1 MSTGDL
7 SKGLSVVAS
16 TSASM
21 GNSMEETIGMM
32 TAITEQTRNASKA
45 SRGLNQIF
53 SRLSQVTSD
62 TSSTGKKLTQIYN
75 DLGIQLYDLNTGQLR
90 SSYDILS
97 DLADRWDTLDTNTQ
111 NYIALTSSGSN
122 QLNNFLAL
130 MNNFQ
135 HATEAT
141 NTALESQGSANQEN
155 ARYMESLT
163 AHITALKAAF
173 QDLSRAV
180 LESGFLESL
189 LDVLTKIVQTLADNP
204 WLVQIGV
211 MTAGITSIAA
221 LTKNFLPILA
231 AFTGGLGGLSAA
243 AGTAGAAGA
252 LGTFATVLGS
262 IAPYALAAS
271 AAIVGLIALYKEWK
285 DAHPDLDTMNEKLQT
300 NKDRLDA
307 LNKIPYASRT
317 TEIQDEIDKLEAEN
331 KKLQENINL
340 KKQASE
346 EKEEQIDYNRGVWFT
361 EQGEYKKQ
369 KVTTKYEG
377 KRYTA
382 DDVDELLEKIKK
394 ANPELKDFEGTLN
407 DLGVTVT
414 NTFDSF
420 STAPETLRDYI
431 RTVNSYNSL
440 MKNGQELT
448 AEQAEEYKN
457 AINVLT
463 DYNGHVQDAKDSNQE
478 LNQIW
483 YDLSDAA
490 SYALGNAEQF
500 TDKIYKQVDAFDDLK
515 HGAAITTANY
525 DELIKRYPQLENYMT
540 IINGSIEEGNALWG
554 VNVSALSSAAA
565 AGDEWAVNMINDIL
579 AVANAQIALNRA
591 SAEWQ
596 AAQKSHD
603 YSPSSTQIQFK
614 GLQYSQADYYEML
627 QALNAA
633 KKKVGTTTVTGVPGG
648 GGGASKAAS
657 KAQKEQKS
665 SDDEHLEA
673 LKSIVSLRKS
683 ESDLLES
690 SNAETNK
697 QIDKYHEIQSA
708 LHNQAQ
714 YMRGVLATMKKQG
727 KSQKEINEYQESI
740 NSLSKDWW
748 SYQSKITSLIEKQAE
763 AKKKAAKEALEERKK
778 AAEEEQ
784 DELEKI
790 AEYAQAVAD
799 AQIKKIDEQIDA
811 LDKVNDELDD
821 QIQKQQL
828 LEALATAKSK
838 QLYVYKDGQFQYVED
853 TESIS
858 KAQQDLADFER
869 EQRQKKE
876 KEALE
881 AEKQRWEDYKDGWGD
896 LTKSYTT
903 EQGKLLYEQKYGAD
917 IENQNWTTR
926 LRNLADFVSEYNSL
940 LSQINS
946 IQTQLDMG
954 QYGDM
959 YLDQAT
965 QEYIEEQKRLYNE
978 ARARG
983 DWKAMEEANKNANE
997 ARGLGRVTTATGDI
1011 AGVRGGGTSS
1021 GGGGGGGS
1029 YTVGSGRG
1037 QSFLNEAPAGST
1049 MTGADGSRWT
1059 KNNDGSTTIT
1069 RGGETYHVPAGSS
1082 TGKKTSGG
1090 SSKSSSSK
1098 SSSSGGSALKNAISN
1113 AIGKVI
1119 GKKKAHGTYSAEGG
1133 LTLVGENGPELR
1145 VLNQGD
1151 GILPTNLTRSLFQ
1164 VASNPSLA
1172 TMRNSGNISTHI
1184 NISNVTLPNVKDAES
1199 LVDGLKN
1206 LAYQRAYA
1214 RT

>member
-1 MSTGDL
+1 
-7 SKGLSVVAS
+7 
-16 TSASM
+16 
-21 GNSMEETIGMM
+21 
-32 TAITEQTRNASKA
+32 
-45 SRGLNQIF
+45 
-53 SRLSQVTSD
+53 
-62 TSSTGKKLTQIYN
+62 
-75 DLGIQLYDLNTGQLR
+75 
-90 SSYDILS
+90 
-97 DLADRWDTLDTNTQ
+97 
-111 NYIALTSSGSN
+111 
-122 QLNNFLAL
+122 

-141 NTALESQGSANQEN
+141 NTALESQGSANREN
-155 ARYMESLT
+155 SRYMESLT

-180 LESGFLESL
+180 LDSGFLESL
-189 LDVLTKIVQTLADNP
+189 LDVLTKIVKTLADNP
-204 WLVQIGV
+204 WLVQIGL

-231 AFTGGLGGLSAA
+231 AFTSGLGGLSAV

-271 AAIVGLIALYKEWK
+271 AAIVGLIAIYKAWK
-285 DAHPDLDTMNEKLQT
+285 DAHPDIETMNEQLKT
-300 NKDRLDA
+300 NRERLSE
-307 LNKIPYASRT
+307 LNNIPYKSRT
-317 TEIQDEIDKLEAEN
+317 TEMNEEIAALEKENKVLEENIRKKKQANAQQLAKDTITQYSSAPTYSVDIGGVSYEAKSLDALIDKL
-331 KKLQENINL
+331 
-340 KKQASE
+340 KQARIVSDDYIGSL
-346 EKEEQIDYNRGVWFT
+346 KEYHVKTTDATDGVQDMIDAVRDYNNKLLTGKELT
-361 EQGEYKKQ
+361 GDETKQYQEYS
-369 KVTTKYEG
+369 TK
-377 KRYTA
+377 
-382 DDVDELLEKIKK
+382 
-394 ANPELKDFEGTLN
+394 LKDFADNIN
-407 DLGVTVT
+407 DAADAGANIDQKWLDLASAAETV
-414 NTFDSF
+414 
-420 STAPETLRDYI
+420 
-431 RTVNSYNSL
+431 VNS
-440 MKNGQELT
+440 
-448 AEQAEEYKN
+448 
-457 AINVLT
+457 
-463 DYNGHVQDAKDSNQE
+463 
-478 LNQIW
+478 
-483 YDLSDAA
+483 
-490 SYALGNAEQF
+490 
-500 TDKIYKQVDAFDDLK
+500 TDKVDTEMANQKEALNK
-515 HGAAITTANY
+515 VASGCTYTTGAYEA
-525 DELIKRYPQLENYMT
+525 LIKKYPELEKYMT
-540 IINGSIEEGNALWG
+540 VIEGSIEDGNALWG
-554 VNVSALSSAAA
+554 LNRSALYSAAA
-565 AGDEWAVNMINDIL
+565 AGDSWAASMLENIYDVYT
-579 AVANAQIALNRA
+579 AQLALNK
-591 SAEWQ
+591 
-596 AAQKSHD
+596 AQVQSND
-603 YSPSSTQIQFK
+603 YSPSGTQRRYKDI
-614 GLQYSQADYYEML
+614 DTTEML
-627 QALNAA
+627 KVYSALQKYKLN
-633 KKKVGTTTVTGVPGG
+633 KDDDDDGG
-648 GGGASKAAS
+648 GGTTIITTGGGGSSKS
-657 KAQKEQKS
+657 KSDKS
-665 SDDEHLEA
+665 TKDEDER
-673 LKSIVSLRKS
+673 LKLLQSIVSLRKS
-683 ESDLLES
+683 EADLT
-690 SNAETNK
+690 AEQTDDA
-697 QIDKYHEIQSA
+697 DKLVAKYKSVQSA
-708 LHNQAQ
+708 LHDQAN
-714 YMRGVLATMKKQG
+714 YMRSNLAKMKKQG
-727 KSQKEINEYQESI
+727 ASQQEINAYQESI
-740 NSLSKDWW
+740 VSLSKEWYSW
-748 SYQSKITSLIEKQAE
+748 ESKIKNVLQEQAE
-763 AKKKAAKEALEERKK
+763 AKKKAAKEALEERKA
-778 AAEEEQ
+778 AAEQEQ

-946 IQTQLDMG
+946 MQTQLDME

-965 QEYIEEQKRLYNE
+965 QDYINEQKRLYNE

-1069 RGGETYHVPAGSS
+1069 RGGETYHVPSGSS
-1082 TGKKTSGG
+1082 TGTRTSGG
-1090 SSKSSSSK
+1090 SSSSSRGSSSKSSSSK

-1113 AIGKVI
+1113 ALSKVI

-1172 TMRNSGNISTHI
+1172 TMRNGGNISTHI

>member
-1 MSTGDL
+1 
-7 SKGLSVVAS
+7 
-16 TSASM
+16 
-21 GNSMEETIGMM
+21 
-32 TAITEQTRNASKA
+32 
-45 SRGLNQIF
+45 
-53 SRLSQVTSD
+53 
-62 TSSTGKKLTQIYN
+62 
-75 DLGIQLYDLNTGQLR
+75 
-90 SSYDILS
+90 
-97 DLADRWDTLDTNTQ
+97 
-111 NYIALTSSGSN
+111 
-122 QLNNFLAL
+122 
-130 MNNFQ
+130 
-135 HATEAT
+135 
-141 NTALESQGSANQEN
+141 
-155 ARYMESLT
+155 
-163 AHITALKAAF
+163 
-173 QDLSRAV
+173 
-180 LESGFLESL
+180 
-189 LDVLTKIVQTLADNP
+189 
-204 WLVQIGV
+204 

-243 AGTAGAAGA
+243 AGTAGAAGS

-271 AAIVGLIALYKEWK
+271 SAIVGLIAIYKAWK
-285 DAHPDLDTMNEKLQT
+285 DAHPDLDTMNDQLQQ

-317 TEIQDEIDKLEAEN
+317 QEIQDEIDKLEAEN
-331 KKLQENINL
+331 KKLQENIDL
-340 KKQASE
+340 KKQAAE
-346 EKEEQIDYNRGVWFT
+346 EKEEQIDYNRGAWFT

-407 DLGVTVT
+407 DLGVTVA

-448 AEQAEEYKN
+448 NEQAEEYKN
-457 AINVLT
+457 AINILT
-463 DYNGHVQDAKDSNQE
+463 DYNSHVQDAKDSNQE
-478 LNQIW
+478 LNQTW

-500 TDKIYKQVDAFDDLK
+500 TDKIYKQADAFDDLK
-515 HGAAITTANY
+515 RGAVITQESY
-525 DELIKRYPQLENYMT
+525 DGLIAKYPELENYMT
-540 IINGSIEEGNALWG
+540 IVNGSIEEGNALWG

-579 AVANAQIALNRA
+579 AVAKAQVELNRA
-591 SAEWQ
+591 SSEWQ
-596 AAQKSHD
+596 TAQKNHD

-633 KKKVGTTTVTGVPGG
+633 KKKVGTTTVTGIPGG

-683 ESDLLES
+683 EADLLES
-690 SNAETNK
+690 SNAETDK

-708 LHNQAQ
+708 LHNQAE

-811 LDKVNDELDD
+811 LDKVNDELDE

-881 AEKQRWEDYKDGWGD
+881 SEKQRWEDYKDGWGD

-917 IENQNWTTR
+917 IENQNWETR
-926 LRNLADFVSEYNSL
+926 LRNLSDFVSEYNSL

-946 IQTQLDMG
+946 MQTQLDMG

-965 QEYIEEQKRLYNE
+965 QDYINEQKRLYNE
-978 ARARG
+978 AKARG

-1011 AGVRGGGTSS
+1011 SGVRGGSTSS

-1090 SSKSSSSK
+1090 SSSSSRGSSSK
-1098 SSSSGGSALKNAISN
+1098 SSSSSGGSALKNAISN
-1113 AIGKVI
+1113 ALSKVI

-1172 TMRNSGNISTHI
+1172 TRRNGGNISTHI

>member
-1 MSTGDL
+1 
-7 SKGLSVVAS
+7 
-16 TSASM
+16 
-21 GNSMEETIGMM
+21 
-32 TAITEQTRNASKA
+32 
-45 SRGLNQIF
+45 
-53 SRLSQVTSD
+53 
-62 TSSTGKKLTQIYN
+62 
-75 DLGIQLYDLNTGQLR
+75 
-90 SSYDILS
+90 
-97 DLADRWDTLDTNTQ
+97 
-111 NYIALTSSGSN
+111 
-122 QLNNFLAL
+122 
-130 MNNFQ
+130 
-135 HATEAT
+135 
-141 NTALESQGSANQEN
+141 
-155 ARYMESLT
+155 
-163 AHITALKAAF
+163 
-173 QDLSRAV
+173 
-180 LESGFLESL
+180 
-189 LDVLTKIVQTLADNP
+189 
-204 WLVQIGV
+204 
-211 MTAGITSIAA
+211 MTAGITSLGA

-231 AFTGGLGGLSAA
+231 AFTKGLQGVKVAKESA
-243 AGTAGAAGA
+243 TALEVFGAA
-252 LGTFATVLGS
+252 LGS

-271 AAIVGLIALYKEWK
+271 VAIVGLIAIYKAWK
-285 DAHPDLDTMNEKLQT
+285 DAHPDLDTMNEQLQT
-300 NKDRLDA
+300 NKERLEA
-307 LNKIPYASRT
+307 LNKVPYASRT
-317 TEIQDEIDKLEAEN
+317 TEINDEIAALEKEN
-331 KKLQENINL
+331 ARLEENIE
-340 KKQASE
+340 KKQQAQAIKKGKEIETTYAGDPSTKYSVEVNGVEYTASSLE
-346 EKEEQIDYNRGVWFT
+346 NLIQKLKDAQVISEDYIGTLSEFGVQSRGAADNISDMIDTVQGYNEKVKSGIPLTADEVKQYQEYSSTLQSFATDVNDAAAAGGNMSDEYLRLATIAGSTAQKAQELSDQFIQQNTSLTALAGGVNLT
-361 EQGEYKKQ
+361 QGEYD
-369 KVTTKYEG
+369 
-377 KRYTA
+377 A
-382 DDVDELLEKIKK
+382 LIKK
-394 ANPELKDFEGTLN
+394 FPEL
-407 DLGVTVT
+407 
-414 NTFDSF
+414 
-420 STAPETLRDYI
+420 
-431 RTVNSYNSL
+431 
-440 MKNGQELT
+440 
-448 AEQAEEYKN
+448 EEY
-457 AINVLT
+457 
-463 DYNGHVQDAKDSNQE
+463 
-478 LNQIW
+478 
-483 YDLSDAA
+483 LSVV
-490 SYALGNAEQF
+490 SGSVEQ
-500 TDKIYKQVDAFDDLK
+500 Q
-515 HGAAITTANY
+515 
-525 DELIKRYPQLENYMT
+525 
-540 IINGSIEEGNALWG
+540 NALWG
-554 VNVSALSSAAA
+554 LNVDALASAAA
-565 AGDEWAVNMINDIL
+565 QGNQWAISMIKNTMKVGEAIDII
-579 AVANAQIALNRA
+579 NRGIAQ
-591 SAEWQ
+591 AEG
-596 AAQKSHD
+596 AYKDIDTGKMSG
-603 YSPSSTQIQFK
+603 YSPYAPQLKAQETDTKSKLGALLAAAEK
-614 GLQYSQADYYEML
+614 GEKVLAT
-627 QALNAA
+627 
-633 KKKVGTTTVTGVPGG
+633 KKPPTNLIPPSGG
-648 GGGASKAAS
+648 D

-673 LKSIVSLRKS
+673 LKSVVSLRKS

-690 SNAETNK
+690 SNAETDK

-778 AAEEEQ
+778 AAEKEQ

-821 QIQKQQL
+821 QIEKQQL
-828 LEALATAKSK
+828 LEALATAKSQ
-838 QLYVYKDGQFQYVED
+838 QLYVYKDGKFQYVED

-946 IQTQLDMG
+946 MQTQLDMG

-965 QEYIEEQKRLYNE
+965 QDYINEQKRLYNE
-978 ARARG
+978 AKARG

-1011 AGVRGGGTSS
+1011 SGVRGGGTSS
-1021 GGGGGGGS
+1021 SGGGGS

-1059 KNNDGSTTIT
+1059 KNSDGSTTIT
-1069 RGGETYHVPAGSS
+1069 RGGETYHVPSGSS
-1082 TGKKTSGG
+1082 TGTRTSGG
-1090 SSKSSSSK
+1090 SSSSSRGSSSKSSSSK
-1098 SSSSGGSALKNAISN
+1098 SSSSSGSALKNAISN
-1113 AIGKVI
+1113 ALSKVV

-1164 VASNPSLA
+1164 VASNPSLS

>member
-1 MSTGDL
+1 
-7 SKGLSVVAS
+7 
-16 TSASM
+16 
-21 GNSMEETIGMM
+21 
-32 TAITEQTRNASKA
+32 
-45 SRGLNQIF
+45 
-53 SRLSQVTSD
+53 
-62 TSSTGKKLTQIYN
+62 
-75 DLGIQLYDLNTGQLR
+75 
-90 SSYDILS
+90 
-97 DLADRWDTLDTNTQ
+97 
-111 NYIALTSSGSN
+111 
-122 QLNNFLAL
+122 
-130 MNNFQ
+130 
-135 HATEAT
+135 
-141 NTALESQGSANQEN
+141 
-155 ARYMESLT
+155 
-163 AHITALKAAF
+163 
-173 QDLSRAV
+173 
-180 LESGFLESL
+180 
-189 LDVLTKIVQTLADNP
+189 
-204 WLVQIGV
+204 

-243 AGTAGAAGA
+243 AGTAGAAGS

-271 AAIVGLIALYKEWK
+271 AAIVGLIALYKAWK
-285 DAHPDLDTMNEKLQT
+285 DAHPDLDTMNEQLQT
-300 NKDRLDA
+300 NKDRLEA
-307 LNKIPYASRT
+307 LNKVPYASRT
-317 TEIQDEIDKLEAEN
+317 TEINDEIAALEKEN
-331 KKLQENINL
+331 ARLEENIEK
-340 KKQASE
+340 KKQAQAIKKG
-346 EKEEQIDYNRGVWFT
+346 KEVETTYAGDPS
-361 EQGEYKKQ
+361 
-369 KVTTKYEG
+369 TKYSVEVKG
-377 KRYTA
+377 VEYTA
-382 DDVDELLEKIKK
+382 SSLENLIQKLKDAQVISEDYIGTLSEFGVQSRSTADNISDTIDVVQGYNEKVKSGIPLTADEVEQYQEYSSTLQSFATDVNEAAAAGGNMSDEYLILATIAGSTAQKAQELIDQFIQQNTSLTALAGGVNLTQREYDALIKK
-394 ANPELKDFEGTLN
+394 FPEL
-407 DLGVTVT
+407 
-414 NTFDSF
+414 
-420 STAPETLRDYI
+420 
-431 RTVNSYNSL
+431 
-440 MKNGQELT
+440 
-448 AEQAEEYKN
+448 EEY
-457 AINVLT
+457 
-463 DYNGHVQDAKDSNQE
+463 
-478 LNQIW
+478 
-483 YDLSDAA
+483 LSVV
-490 SYALGNAEQF
+490 SGSVEQ
-500 TDKIYKQVDAFDDLK
+500 Q
-515 HGAAITTANY
+515 
-525 DELIKRYPQLENYMT
+525 
-540 IINGSIEEGNALWG
+540 NALWG
-554 VNVSALSSAAA
+554 LNVDALASAAA
-565 AGDEWAVNMINDIL
+565 QGNQWAIFMIKNTMKVGEAIDIINRGL
-579 AVANAQIALNRA
+579 AQAEGAYKDINTGKMSGYSPYAPQLKAQETDTEYKLKALLA
-591 SAEWQ
+591 SAEKGEKVL
-596 AAQKSHD
+596 ASKKSPTSLV
-603 YSPSSTQIQFK
+603 SPS
-614 GLQYSQADYYEML
+614 
-627 QALNAA
+627 
-633 KKKVGTTTVTGVPGG
+633 GG
-648 GGGASKAAS
+648 GPSAS

-690 SNAETNK
+690 SNAETDK

-708 LHNQAQ
+708 LHNQAE

-876 KEALE
+876 REALE

-946 IQTQLDMG
+946 MQTQLDMG

-965 QEYIEEQKRLYNE
+965 QDYINEQKRLYNE
-978 ARARG
+978 AKARG

-1011 AGVRGGGTSS
+1011 AGVKGGGTSS

-1069 RGGETYHVPAGSS
+1069 KGGETYHVPAGSS

-1090 SSKSSSSK
+1090 SSSSSRGSSSK
-1098 SSSSGGSALKNAISN
+1098 SSSSSGGSALKNAISN
-1113 AIGKVI
+1113 ALSKVI

-1172 TMRNSGNISTHI
+1172 TMRNGGNISTHI

>member
-1 MSTGDL
+1 M
-7 SKGLSVVAS
+7 
-16 TSASM
+16 
-21 GNSMEETIGMM
+21 I
-32 TAITEQTRNASKA
+32 
-45 SRGLNQIF
+45 
-53 SRLSQVTSD
+53 
-62 TSSTGKKLTQIYN
+62 
-75 DLGIQLYDLNTGQLR
+75 
-90 SSYDILS
+90 
-97 DLADRWDTLDTNTQ
+97 
-111 NYIALTSSGSN
+111 
-122 QLNNFLAL
+122 
-130 MNNFQ
+130 
-135 HATEAT
+135 
-141 NTALESQGSANQEN
+141 
-155 ARYMESLT
+155 
-163 AHITALKAAF
+163 
-173 QDLSRAV
+173 
-180 LESGFLESL
+180 
-189 LDVLTKIVQTLADNP
+189 
-204 WLVQIGV
+204 QIGL

-231 AFTGGLGGLSAA
+231 AFTSGLGGLSAA

-252 LGTFATVLGS
+252 LGTFVAVLGS

-271 AAIVGLIALYKEWK
+271 VAIVALIAIYKAWK
-285 DAHPDLDTMNEKLQT
+285 EAHPDLDTMNEQLKT
-300 NKDRLDA
+300 NKERLEA
-307 LNKIPYASRT
+307 LNKVPYASRT
-317 TEIQDEIDKLEAEN
+317 TEINDEIAALEKEN
-331 KKLQENINL
+331 ALLEENIE
-340 KKQASE
+340 KKQRAQAIKKGKE
-346 EKEEQIDYNRGVWFT
+346 IEKTYSGDPS
-361 EQGEYKKQ
+361 
-369 KVTTKYEG
+369 TKYSVEVKG
-377 KRYTA
+377 VEYTA
-382 DDVDELLEKIKK
+382 SSLEGLIQKLKNAQVISEDYIGTLSEFNVRYRSTADNISDMIDTVQKYNDKIESGGTLTADQVEQYRQYSNTLALFVTDVNNATAAGGNVDQQYTDLADTAQTVIQKAQSLNGKLLEQ
-394 ANPELKDFEGTLN
+394 T
-407 DLGVTVT
+407 GV
-414 NTFDSF
+414 
-420 STAPETLRDYI
+420 
-431 RTVNSYNSL
+431 
-440 MKNGQELT
+440 
-448 AEQAEEYKN
+448 
-457 AINVLT
+457 
-463 DYNGHVQDAKDSNQE
+463 
-478 LNQIW
+478 
-483 YDLSDAA
+483 
-490 SYALGNAEQF
+490 
-500 TDKIYKQVDAFDDLK
+500 FDDLK
-515 HGAAITTANY
+515 RGAAVTTANY

-554 VNVSALSSAAA
+554 VNVSALSLAAA

-596 AAQKSHD
+596 TAQKSHD

-627 QALNAA
+627 QALNSA
-633 KKKVGTTTVTGVPGG
+633 KKKVGTTTVTDVPGG
-648 GGGASKAAS
+648 GGGSLASE
-657 KAQKEQKS
+657 AQK
-665 SDDEHLEA
+665 DDEHLET
-673 LKSIVSLRKS
+673 LKSVVSLRKS

-690 SNAETNK
+690 SNTETDK
-697 QIDKYHEIQSA
+697 QIDKYHEIQTA
-708 LHNQAQ
+708 LHNQAE

-821 QIQKQQL
+821 QIEKQQL
-828 LEALATAKSK
+828 LEALATAKSQ

-858 KAQQDLADFER
+858 EAQQDLADFER

-903 EQGKLLYEQKYGAD
+903 EQGKLLYEQKYGTD

-946 IQTQLDMG
+946 MQTQLDME

-965 QEYIEEQKRLYNE
+965 QDYINEQKRLYNE
-978 ARARG
+978 AKARG

-1069 RGGETYHVPAGSS
+1069 KGGETYHVPSGSS
-1082 TGKKTSGG
+1082 TGTRTSGSSSSSSRG
-1090 SSKSSSSK
+1090 SSSKSSSSK

-1113 AIGKVI
+1113 ALSKVI

-1172 TMRNSGNISTHI
+1172 TMRNGGNISTHI

>member
-1 MSTGDL
+1 
-7 SKGLSVVAS
+7 
-16 TSASM
+16 
-21 GNSMEETIGMM
+21 M

-141 NTALESQGSANQEN
+141 NTALESQGSANREN
-155 ARYMESLT
+155 SRYMESLT

-173 QDLSRAV
+173 QDLSRAG
-180 LESGFLESL
+180 LESGFLEGL

-204 WLVQIGV
+204 WLVQIGL

-285 DAHPDLDTMNEKLQT
+285 DAHPDLDTMNEQLQT

-331 KKLQENINL
+331 KKLQENIDL

-478 LNQIW
+478 LNQTW

-490 SYALGNAEQF
+490 SHALGNAEQF

-596 AAQKSHD
+596 TAQKSHD

-648 GGGASKAAS
+648 GGGGSSAS

-903 EQGKLLYEQKYGAD
+903 EQGKLLYEQKYGTD

-946 IQTQLDMG
+946 MQTQLDMG

-1011 AGVRGGGTSS
+1011 SGIRGGGTSS

-1090 SSKSSSSK
+1090 SSSRGGSSKSSSSK
-1098 SSSSGGSALKNAISN
+1098 SSSSSGSALKNAISN

-1151 GILPTNLTRSLFQ
+1151 GILPPNLTRSLFQ

-1172 TMRNSGNISTHI
+1172 TMRNGGNISTHI

>member
-1 MSTGDL
+1 
-7 SKGLSVVAS
+7 
-16 TSASM
+16 
-21 GNSMEETIGMM
+21 
-32 TAITEQTRNASKA
+32 
-45 SRGLNQIF
+45 
-53 SRLSQVTSD
+53 
-62 TSSTGKKLTQIYN
+62 
-75 DLGIQLYDLNTGQLR
+75 
-90 SSYDILS
+90 
-97 DLADRWDTLDTNTQ
+97 
-111 NYIALTSSGSN
+111 
-122 QLNNFLAL
+122 

-141 NTALESQGSANQEN
+141 NTALESQGSANREN
-155 ARYMESLT
+155 SRYMESLT

-204 WLVQIGV
+204 WMVQIGV

-231 AFTGGLGGLSAA
+231 AFTSGLGGLSAA

-252 LGTFATVLGS
+252 VGTFATVLGS

-271 AAIVGLIALYKEWK
+271 AAIVGLIAIYKAWK
-285 DAHPDLDTMNEKLQT
+285 DAHPDLDTMNEQLQT

-317 TEIQDEIDKLEAEN
+317 TEINDEIAALEKEN
-331 KKLQENINL
+331 ARLEENIE
-340 KKQASE
+340 KKQQA
-346 EKEEQIDYNRGVWFT
+346 QAI
-361 EQGEYKKQ
+361 KKGRE
-369 KVTTKYEG
+369 VETTYAGDPSTKYSVEVKG
-377 KRYTA
+377 VEYTA
-382 DDVDELLEKIKK
+382 SSLENLIQKLKDAQVISEDYIGTLSEFDVQSRSTADNILDMIDAVQKYNDRIESGGTLTADQVEQYREYSSTLASFVTDVNDAADAGGKVDQQYTDLADTAQTVIQKAQSLNGKLLEQT
-394 ANPELKDFEGTLN
+394 G
-407 DLGVTVT
+407 
-414 NTFDSF
+414 
-420 STAPETLRDYI
+420 
-431 RTVNSYNSL
+431 
-440 MKNGQELT
+440 
-448 AEQAEEYKN
+448 
-457 AINVLT
+457 
-463 DYNGHVQDAKDSNQE
+463 
-478 LNQIW
+478 
-483 YDLSDAA
+483 
-490 SYALGNAEQF
+490 
-500 TDKIYKQVDAFDDLK
+500 AFDDLK
-515 HGAAITTANY
+515 RGAAITTANY

-596 AAQKSHD
+596 TAQKNHD

-633 KKKVGTTTVTGVPGG
+633 KKKVGTTTVIGDTGG
-648 GGGASKAAS
+648 GGGASKA
-657 KAQKEQKS
+657 QKEQKN

-690 SNAETNK
+690 SNAETDK

-763 AKKKAAKEALEERKK
+763 AKKKAAKEALEERKA
-778 AAEEEQ
+778 AAEQEQ

-926 LRNLADFVSEYNSL
+926 IRNLADFVSEYNSL

-946 IQTQLDMG
+946 MQTQLDMG

-1011 AGVRGGGTSS
+1011 SGIRGGGASS

-1090 SSKSSSSK
+1090 ISSSSRGSSGKSSSSK

-1172 TMRNSGNISTHI
+1172 TMRNGGNISTHI